1 MGLLCTHVYKF
12 GVDIGFHFSWMPWNH
27 WVVWYLQGSLYEER
41 TVVSSCYDLRT
52 ASFQL
57 TYHCPLHCPQPRPGP
72 LPCARPWVSPGMSVG
87 GAAQAGFSYTR
98 HPPDHG
104 SLRSEVRGQTL
115 TPFGIPRPW
124 CQPQVTSA
132 QRALSW
138 ALWGT
143 PEVSINPEIE
153 EQTP

>member
-12 GVDIGFHFSWMPWNH
+12 RVDVGFHFSWMLWNR
-27 WVVWYLQGSLYEER
+27 WVVWYLQDSLYEER
-41 TVVSSCYDLRT
+41 TVVSSCYAFRT

-72 LPCARPWVSPGMSVG
+72 LLCARPWVSPGMSVG

-104 SLRSEVRGQTL
+104 SLKSEVRGQRPDSDTL
-115 TPFGIPRPW
+115 W
-124 CQPQVTSA
+124 HPQ
-132 QRALSW
+132 ALVPAPGDLCPTCPELGS
-138 ALWGT
+138 LGR
-143 PEVSINPEIE
+143 PEVSINS
-153 EQTP
+153 